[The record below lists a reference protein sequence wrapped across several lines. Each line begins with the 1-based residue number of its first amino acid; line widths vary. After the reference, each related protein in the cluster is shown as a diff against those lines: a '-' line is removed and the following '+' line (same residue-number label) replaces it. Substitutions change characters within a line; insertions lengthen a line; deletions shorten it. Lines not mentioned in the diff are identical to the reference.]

1 MKDTPIV
8 PLLIHKIKA
17 AKISYEDGK
26 AYTAIVLCS
35 TDATTGKDMDLAI
48 HIDQWPSVQTAGTKL
63 MRKINPPLY
72 GKKKPCASDTSN
84 PSTTKRP
91 NHTTSNAK
99 SVES

>member
-17 AKISYEDGK
+17 AKISYVDGK

-48 HIDQWPSVQTAGTKL
+48 EHYKKALSHTKDKAL
-63 MRKINPPLY
+63 KLILEKY
-72 GKKKPCASDTSN
+72 ISDLGKP
-84 PSTTKRP
+84 
-91 NHTTSNAK
+91 
-99 SVES
+99 